1 MSPRLSET
9 TQRWLA
15 DLPQHGNPVGAVW
28 RRLAELERAG
38 HDPAVIAALR
48 SLLLRHQPPRHGR
61 CPACPRYL
69 LRRRRWPCVV
79 WCRVH
84 LELFSGTHMVQS

>member
-1 MSPRLSET
+1 MTPATMSLSRSYSAGFGRSPNPQTSRSET
-9 TQRWLA
+9 TGRWLA
-15 DLPQHGNPVGAVW
+15 DLPRHGNPVGAVW

-61 CPACPRYL
+61 CPACPR
-69 LRRRRWPCVV
+69 
-79 WCRVH
+79 H
-84 LELFSGTHMVQS
+84 L